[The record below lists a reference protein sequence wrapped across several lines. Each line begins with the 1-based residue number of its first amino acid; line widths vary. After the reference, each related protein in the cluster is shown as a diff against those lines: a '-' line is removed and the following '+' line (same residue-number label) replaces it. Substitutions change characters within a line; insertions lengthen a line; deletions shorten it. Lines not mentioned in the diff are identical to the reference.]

1 VTGSPPV
8 AALPAK
14 TGTCPLYSLDELRTL
29 SLPEPEVIVEEM
41 LHMGETILLVGRPKV
56 GKSRLVGQLALA
68 LASGRPFL
76 GKAVNKV
83 RRVLLLDLENRP
95 AFIQRRFAL
104 MAQADEAD
112 KNIFVVAPESLS
124 ENTLNLNPPWRP

>member
-1 VTGSPPV
+1 
-8 AALPAK
+8 
-14 TGTCPLYSLDELRTL
+14 
-29 SLPEPEVIVEEM
+29 
-41 LHMGETILLVGRPKV
+41 MGETILLVGRPKV